1 MEQKTKVHAEE
12 GRQDIMITREFDLP
26 VELLFR
32 AHTDAGIVAQWMGTK
47 VIKLESQKHGS
58 WEYETSDP
66 QGNVMFRAHGAIHD
80 LVPNEKIVRTFE
92 MDAPGFDA
100 QLEFLQFEKLTENT
114 SRLTIRSI
122 YRSAE
127 HRDRQLKLPFAYGLN
142 IAHDRLQ
149 EIANQLKQ

>member
-12 GRQDIMITREFDLP
+12 GTQDIIISREFALP

-32 AHTDAGIVAQWMGTK
+32 AHTEAGIVAQWMGTK

-66 QGNVMFRAHGAIHD
+66 QGNVMFRGHGAIHD

-92 MDAPGFDA
+92 MEAPGFDA
-100 QLEFLQFEKLTENT
+100 QLEFLQFEKLTDST
-114 SRLTIRSI
+114 SRLTIQSI

-127 HRDRQLKLPFAYGLN
+127 HRDNQLKLPFAYGLN
-142 IAHDRLQ
+142 MAHDQLE
-149 EIANQLKQ
+149 EIVSKLK